1 MQTAMDG
8 VLKAGDMTLFGKMP
22 GIGHTLSCGGSG
34 VERSRSNVLEGVA
47 YELAKQ
53 RWIGWLR

>member
-1 MQTAMDG
+1 MDG